1 MSLKVKRILAL
12 CVCFALLAVAVY
24 QNIRHD
30 VKESNSETDEPSDEV
45 IYVQD
50 NNSEN
55 VDNVT
60 GDGVPTGIKCDNP
73 TDYIAGL
80 RIEREAERSAFT
92 EECLAVID
100 DTDSS
105 ETEVLNAQDEII
117 AVSAMTECEDLIE
130 SSIKSRG
137 YEDVFVGFGDDGF
150 VDVVLI
156 AETVTA
162 SEIETI
168 SSVVFSQIEIEPEF
182 LTVSS
187 VY

>member
-30 VKESNSETDEPSDEV
+30 VKDSGSDAEEPSDEV
-45 IYVQD
+45 IFVQD
-50 NNSEN
+50 NNSED
-55 VDNVT
+55 VDGTV
-60 GDGVPTGIKCDNP
+60 GDGVPTGVKCDNP
-73 TDYIAGL
+73 MDYIAGL

-105 ETEVLNAQDEII
+105 ETDVLNAQEDII
-117 AVSAMTECEDLIE
+117 AVSAMMQCEDMLE

-156 AETVTA
+156 AENVT
-162 SEIETI
+162 SDEIVTI
-168 SSVVFSQIEIEPEF
+168 SNTVFSQIEIEPEF